1 MAINIKIPKDVTTVD
16 APENS
21 SFTVVITFS
30 DNLETEFQ
38 GVSKI
43 HILPGGG
50 YWLIQEDGTWND
62 VPDGYHFA
70 AISLVEKA

>member
-1 MAINIKIPKDVTTVD
+1 MNIKLPKDATLVE
-16 APENS
+16 APENT

-38 GVSKI
+38 GVSKFY
-43 HILPGGG
+43 ILPNGG

-62 VPDGYHFA
+62 VRPGYHFA
-70 AISLVEKA
+70 AISTVEKA